1 MAKVADPVGWDT
13 AKDWAWML
21 SLASIVIT
29 AFLAAV
35 VPKGMRAV
43 IVIPAVAAAVI
54 WCSRWRVVK
63 PDEWLLVLRDGQ
75 LIGQGIG
82 LRAFR
87 GWRDSIATFPA
98 TIQKVRFTAQQVDCK
113 MQGLEVSG
121 YLSWAVNRDGE
132 GPWNAY
138 KYMAMRDLDGDG
150 TVDSDSGSLHIA
162 EMAKAVVRSQVANS
176 SLQEVLTQRETFR
189 SQVKSK
195 VMEQVQGWGV
205 WVEAIEIADVRICSN
220 KLFQDL
226 QAAHRHE
233 VRLKAEEARLDTDRL
248 LSERKLQDE
257 VKLSKARAEAEA
269 EQRLAAARQRLKA
282 EQEEAQLFAVQ
293 AEAAKARLRMEE
305 EIELARLE
313 KENRVEK
320 QRAANKAEVARL
332 QKEAEMERLRMQY
345 DAEREMP
352 DSSFRCHS
360 LQKAVEMCEKLPLR
374 DVRLNMFGDG
384 DSKHMISRILPAA
397 MSLAS
402 WDVVSDRDKEQ

>member
-1 MAKVADPVGWDT
+1 MSVSYSVRSPEPKTFNRTSCSSTPQCSLLAASCKCLVSSQTMAKVADPVGWDT

-257 VKLSKARAEAEA
+257 VTGL
-269 EQRLAAARQRLKA
+269 LLKD
-282 EQEEAQLFAVQ
+282 LV
-293 AEAAKARLRMEE
+293 
-305 EIELARLE
+305 
-313 KENRVEK
+313 
-320 QRAANKAEVARL
+320 
-332 QKEAEMERLRMQY
+332 
-345 DAEREMP
+345 
-352 DSSFRCHS
+352 
-360 LQKAVEMCEKLPLR
+360 
-374 DVRLNMFGDG
+374 
-384 DSKHMISRILPAA
+384 
-397 MSLAS
+397 
-402 WDVVSDRDKEQ
+402 

>member
-1 MAKVADPVGWDT
+1 
-13 AKDWAWML
+13 
-21 SLASIVIT
+21 
-29 AFLAAV
+29 
-35 VPKGMRAV
+35 
-43 IVIPAVAAAVI
+43 
-54 WCSRWRVVK
+54 
-63 PDEWLLVLRDGQ
+63 
-75 LIGQGIG
+75 
-82 LRAFR
+82 
-87 GWRDSIATFPA
+87 
-98 TIQKVRFTAQQVDCK
+98 
-113 MQGLEVSG
+113 
-121 YLSWAVNRDGE
+121 
-132 GPWNAY
+132 
-138 KYMAMRDLDGDG
+138 MAMRDLDGDG
-150 TVDSDSGSLHIA
+150 TVDSDAGSLHIA

-176 SLQEVLTQRETFR
+176 SLQEVLTQREAFR

-205 WVEAIEIADVRICSN
+205 WVEAIEIADVRICSG
-220 KLFQDL
+220 KLFEDL

-248 LSERKLQDE
+248 LQERRLQDE

-345 DAEREMP
+345 DAERQMP
-352 DSSFRCHS
+352 ENSLRCHS

-384 DSKHMISRILPAA
+384 DSKSMMSKILPAA

-402 WDVVSDRDKEQ
+402 WDVVSDREKEH

>member
-257 VKLSKARAEAEA
+257 VTGL
-269 EQRLAAARQRLKA
+269 LLKD
-282 EQEEAQLFAVQ
+282 LV
-293 AEAAKARLRMEE
+293 
-305 EIELARLE
+305 
-313 KENRVEK
+313 
-320 QRAANKAEVARL
+320 
-332 QKEAEMERLRMQY
+332 
-345 DAEREMP
+345 
-352 DSSFRCHS
+352 
-360 LQKAVEMCEKLPLR
+360 
-374 DVRLNMFGDG
+374 
-384 DSKHMISRILPAA
+384 
-397 MSLAS
+397 
-402 WDVVSDRDKEQ
+402 